1 MKTYKLYLFIVLYL
15 SCRISYC
22 DIIPPNSHYVNKC
35 VVITNVND
43 YPDISL
49 LGVTNCMAYCP
60 TIYLIGSTTC
70 LDKGYKFN
78 CLTIYGV
85 SNSYLAGKDI
95 TTIDWSKDKHAF
107 KTNIQIDPAGGYAD
121 NSNLIYSINQYYRI
135 VGFTDNS
142 VVLYKCKE
150 IDYFCNG
157 SIAVS
162 SIGKYSGDSTKL
174 SQSLPT
180 GTKAASGSYGTAI
193 DLFPNPAQKSF
204 RLKLT
209 NSYRGNVSVK
219 IYTIDGKSVR
229 TFNVNKSEILMDYL
243 MHADNLAKGSY
254 FVNIIMGNAIETK
267 KVVIE

>member
-15 SCRISYC
+15 LCRISYC

-35 VVITNVND
+35 VKITNVND

-49 LGVTNCMAYCP
+49 LGVINDVLYDQT
-60 TIYLIGSTTC
+60 TYLIGPTTC
-70 LDKGYKFN
+70 LYKGRGSN

-85 SNSYLAGKDI
+85 NNSYLTGKDI
-95 TTIDWSKDKHAF
+95 ATIDWSKDKHAL
-107 KTNIQIDPAGGYAD
+107 KTNIQINPDGGYAD
-121 NSNLIYSINQYYRI
+121 NSNVIYSVKQYYRI

-150 IDYFCNG
+150 VDYFCNG

-162 SIGKYSGDSTKL
+162 SIGKYRGDSTKL
-174 SQSLPT
+174 SQSLPA
-180 GTKAASGSYGTAI
+180 GTKVASDSYGTTI
-193 DLFPNPAQKSF
+193 NLFPNPVQKSF

-219 IYTIDGKSVR
+219 ICTIDGKSIK
-229 TFNVNKSEILMDYL
+229 TFNVYKTELLLDYL
-243 MHADNLAKGSY
+243 IHADYLAKGSY
-254 FVNIIMGNAIETK
+254 FVNIIMGDAIEIK
-267 KVVIE
+267 KIVIE

>member
-1 MKTYKLYLFIVLYL
+1 MKTYKLYLFIVLCL
-15 SCRISYC
+15 LCGISYC

-60 TIYLIGSTTC
+60 SIYLIGPTTC
-70 LDKGYKFN
+70 LEKGYQLN

-107 KTNIQIDPAGGYAD
+107 KTNIQIDPAGGFAD
-121 NSNLIYSINQYYRI
+121 NSNVIYSIKQYYRI
-135 VGFTDNS
+135 VGFTDSS
-142 VVLYKCKE
+142 VVLCKYKE
-150 IDYFCNG
+150 VDYFCNG
-157 SIAVS
+157 SIAVIS
-162 SIGKYSGDSTKL
+162 LGKYSGDSTKL

-180 GTKAASGSYGTAI
+180 GTKVASG
-193 DLFPNPAQKSF
+193 
-204 RLKLT
+204 
-209 NSYRGNVSVK
+209 
-219 IYTIDGKSVR
+219 GKSVK

-243 MHADNLAKGSY
+243 IHTDNLAKGSY
-254 FVNIIMGNAIETK
+254 YVNIIMGNAIETK
-267 KVVIE
+267 KIVIE